1 MKDRLLVFVRV
12 LVVLLVM
19 SVPGICLSAD
29 VTREVA
35 QEIAAKFMQQHVA
48 AHGDWGGSTNPFITD
63 VETVSYENAPIAYNV
78 KVNPSGHLLVPSHDE
93 FSPVLLYSTTS
104 DFIPGRIN
112 EKHSIESW
120 IIPEISATYKNITR
134 RGASYASAGDHN
146 ETRVGKA
153 WRRLRGEQAFAA
165 GGETPSADAV
175 LDPPPLTTVVNPLLT
190 VAWNQPAPY
199 NMYAPNYG
207 CSQTGNGN
215 AYTGCVATAMA
226 QVMKYWNWPDA
237 GTGSHSYSWNGSTLS
252 ADFSHAYYWSDMP
265 DTVATSSSF
274 TQQDAVGRLMSD
286 AGIAV
291 NMQYGCNGSAAYISD
306 IAPALTTYFKYKS
319 PITQY
324 SRTSYD
330 DTTWFNLFK
339 TELDA
344 VPARPILFSIQ
355 TTDGQSG
362 HEVVVDGYQTGSTNM
377 VHINLGW
384 GGSYTGWYDITHNFT
399 TSSYT
404 WSGSTQWIL
413 TNIQPNKPTAPTYT
427 MSGTVH
433 SGTTTGPAIANALV
447 SIAGKSAY
455 TSATGTFT
463 ISGIAAG
470 TYAVSISATG
480 YNTYS
485 NNAYAVSA
493 NQSGLNFALTPAA
506 TGYTMS
512 GTVHSGTTTGPAVA
526 NALVSIAGKSAYTSA
541 TGTFTISSIPAGT
554 YALAISATGYTT
566 YSNTAYAVGGNQSGL
581 NFALTPT
588 PTGYTMSG
596 TVHSGTTTGPA
607 VANAFVSIAGKGAY
621 TSATGTFT
629 ISGIT
634 AGTYALSISATGY
647 TTYANTAYSVSANQS
662 GLNFALTP
670 SYTMSGT
677 VRSGSVSGPVIAN
690 ALVSIAGK
698 SVYTSSTG
706 TFAITGIAAGTYPL
720 TISAAGFNTYSSTAY
735 SVGGNQSGLTFV
747 LAPMYTMSGTVRSGS
762 TTGPVIANALVSIA
776 GKSAYTNSTGTF
788 TITGIAAG
796 TYPLTISATSFTTYS
811 NSAYSVSG
819 NQSGLTFTLMA
830 ASVFPNLTPYLPTGW
845 SDRVVVTKTSGSTTD
860 SSPLYPSDTLYVD
873 WAVVNNSTVSITTGF
888 NYTLY
893 IDGIARAAWTS
904 PTLQAGYYSYVTG
917 YSIGTLSVGTHTIK
931 IVADSSNTVVESNE
945 SDNSYTKTVSV
956 VPRIAGN
963 WAGTWSSPPFGGCGS
978 GSGALSFSMT
988 VNGNQVSTSALGLP
1002 WIGTVTGNS
1011 LSMMVN
1017 CCSHQTS
1024 TWTVSGNTMTG
1035 TVPVV
1040 CGTSSMMAPF
1050 TATLQSTSSLSSVS
1064 TASVTTASGFAL
1076 PANPS
1081 ALSTG
1086 IANQC
1091 TVGTEKHLN
1100 P

>member
-554 YALAISATGYTT
+554 YALAISTTGYTT
-566 YSNTAYAVGGNQSGL
+566 YSNTAYAVGG
-581 NFALTPT
+581 
-588 PTGYTMSG
+588 
-596 TVHSGTTTGPA
+596 
-607 VANAFVSIAGKGAY
+607 
-621 TSATGTFT
+621 
-629 ISGIT
+629 
-634 AGTYALSISATGY
+634 
-647 TTYANTAYSVSANQS
+647 NQS

>member
-433 SGTTTGPAIANALV
+433 SGTTTGPAI
-447 SIAGKSAY
+447 
-455 TSATGTFT
+455 
-463 ISGIAAG
+463 
-470 TYAVSISATG
+470 
-480 YNTYS
+480 
-485 NNAYAVSA
+485 
-493 NQSGLNFALTPAA
+493 
-506 TGYTMS
+506 
-512 GTVHSGTTTGPAVA
+512 A